1 MFLLDTFIF
10 MLRLCLVSSPSVS
23 KLCCINLVTLLL
35 TRCSAWLRA
44 VGYRWWCPAINKR
57 SHTIAAGERAS
68 HHRTDPVLLM
78 GPASSP
84 RCCQD
89 MCCSWPGLF
98 AAVVELLGL
107 LWPSRPASHR
117 ACQLWGHRASVCI
130 KSALTSGL
138 PSQTWFCIFW
148 GSWCWW
154 LLKLLCTWS
163 ELESDGLEGESDFA
177 SCCLSHESCT
187 LPASFLCLELH
198 PWYFPWEK
206 NCCFCCCKTLTS
218 LKERLKANEVF
229 PLRIMHC
236 NW

>member
-1 MFLLDTFIF
+1 MLLLDNFIF

-23 KLCCINLVTLLL
+23 KLCCVNFATLLL

-44 VGYRWWCPAINKR
+44 LGYRWWCPAINKR

-68 HHRTDPVLLM
+68 HHGTDPVLLM

-89 MCCSWPGLF
+89 MCC
-98 AAVVELLGL
+98 
-107 LWPSRPASHR
+107 
-117 ACQLWGHRASVCI
+117 
-130 KSALTSGL
+130 
-138 PSQTWFCIFW
+138 IFW

-154 LLKLLCTWS
+154 LLKLLCSWS

-177 SCCLSHESCT
+177 SCRLSHESCT